1 MKFYKRLNL
10 DAHNPQSN
18 RFAVEEDGR
27 AIIDT
32 ASSLRLPKGQTLDR
46 PALDAETGQIRQN
59 VSLQDLEA
67 LVRTTWE
74 RIRMVRP
81 ATITVQNFGSG
92 NYFSNIFGPLNAGYK
107 ESYDSGGAANIQVYV
122 DNVFQIPFTNY
133 DLVDDPSPVTS
144 VTTAT
149 SSASTSL
156 LFLDN
161 VFNVQ
166 PGAKISGSASLA
178 ENTEVVETQLGTTNI
193 VINPPLLAPLPAST
207 SLTFTFNTGT
217 YIQFSG
223 SVPAKPV
230 VAILGLDGY
239 FPPNTD

>member
-10 DAHNPQSN
+10 DSQNPQSN

-32 ASSLRLPKGQTLDR
+32 NSSLRLPKGQTVQRPPLDV
-46 PALDAETGQIRQN
+46 ETGQIRQN
-59 VSLQDLEA
+59 VSLQDIEA

-74 RIRMVRP
+74 RVRMVRP
-81 ATITVQNFGSG
+81 AKITVQNFGSG
-92 NYFSNIFGPLNAGYK
+92 NYFSNIFGPLNPGYR
-107 ESYDSGGAANIQVYV
+107 ESYEQGGAANIQVYV
-122 DNVFQIPFTNY
+122 DNVFQIPLTNY
-133 DLVDDPSPVTS
+133 DLITDPSPVTS

-166 PGAKISGSASLA
+166 PGAKISGSDALA
-178 ENTEVVETQLGTTNI
+178 ENAEVVETQLGTTNI
-193 VINPPLLAPLPAST
+193 VISPPLLASLPGST
-207 SLTFTFNTGT
+207 TLTFTFNTGT
-217 YIQFSG
+217 YVQFSG
-223 SVPAKPV
+223 AVPAKPV

-239 FPPNTD
+239 FPPG